1 MASGPDVPHHPDGGP
16 APGVGRADAA
26 DDDAVGTAVPRLEMR
41 GIGKAF
47 LGTVVLADV
56 DLTCAAGE
64 VHAVVGENGAGKST
78 LMKVLAGVHP
88 PDAGEIVIDGVPH
101 TFHHPVQA
109 QAAGVAI
116 IYQEF
121 NLLPE
126 RTVAEN
132 VWVGREPGR
141 FGLVD
146 RARMR
151 ADTQRLLDE
160 LGERSFGPR
169 TPVRALS
176 VAQQQVVEVVK
187 ARSLDARIVVMDE
200 PTAALADDEVD
211 QLLALVRRLRD
222 QGLAV
227 LYISHR
233 LREVFAV
240 ADRITV
246 LKDGRRVDTF
256 SAADTTAGRL
266 VKSMV
271 GRELDAYFP
280 DRAAPDE
287 LGAVRLAVRGGANA
301 VLDGIDLDVRAG
313 EIVGIAGLQ
322 GAGRTELARAVF
334 GADPFTSGTVEID
347 GRSRRLR
354 SPRAGIGA
362 GLGFLTEDR
371 KAEGLVLGQSVRDNT
386 LLARRSG
393 AARGRRRAGT
403 TDVEALTRSTELRA
417 ASLEQEVRFL
427 SGGNQQKVVLA
438 KWLALEPGVLLFD
451 EPTRGIDVG
460 AKAAIHDLMRDLAR
474 QGRAIV
480 MISSE
485 LPELIG
491 MSDRIVVLH
500 EGRIAGEL
508 PAGATEQQVIAL
520 AAGHHLDDVDETGDA
535 VPGGG
540 APGDDAAGGGATG
553 DATGG
558 EPRP

>member
-1 MASGPDVPHHPDGGP
+1 MAEG
-16 APGVGRADAA
+16 ADSTDHVA
-26 DDDAVGTAVPRLEMR
+26 LLQMR
-41 GIGKAF
+41 GITKAF

-56 DLTCAAGE
+56 DLDCAAGE

-88 PDAGEIVIDGVPH
+88 PDEGDVVIAGEPR

-126 RTVAEN
+126 RSVAEN

-146 RARMR
+146 RGRMER
-151 ADTQRLLDE
+151 DTQRLLDDI
-160 LGERSFGPR
+160 GERSFRPR
-169 TPVRALS
+169 DRVGALS

-187 ARSLDARIVVMDE
+187 ALSLDARILVLDE
-200 PTAALADDEVD
+200 PTAALADDEVES
-211 QLLALVRRLRD
+211 LLGLVRRLRER
-222 QGLAV
+222 GLA
-227 LYISHR
+227 LCYISHR

-246 LKDGRRVDTF
+246 LKDGRRVQTVA
-256 SAADTTAGRL
+256 AADTTPGEL
-266 VKSMV
+266 VAAMV

-280 DRAAPDE
+280 DRAREDE
-287 LGAVRLAVRGGANA
+287 LGSVRLAVRGGGNA
-301 VLDGIDLDVRAG
+301 VLRGIDLQVRAG

-322 GAGRTELARAVF
+322 GAGRTELVRAIF
-334 GADPFTSGTVEID
+334 GAEPFTEGTVEVD
-347 GRSRRLR
+347 GAPRRLR
-354 SPRAGIGA
+354 SPRAGVAA
-362 GLGFLTEDR
+362 GLGYLTEDR
-371 KAEGLVLGQSVRDNT
+371 KAEGLTLGQSVRDNA
-386 LLARRSG
+386 LLVRRSG
-393 AARGRRRAGT
+393 AAPRSSSGA
-403 TDVEALTRSTELRA
+403 RSTVEDLARKTDLRA
-417 ASLEQEVRFL
+417 RSLEQEVRYL

-438 KWLALEPGVLLFD
+438 KWLALDPGVLLFD

-491 MSDRIVVLH
+491 LSDRIVVLH

-508 PAGATEQQVIAL
+508 PAGATEKQVIAL
-520 AAGHHLDDVDETGDA
+520 AAGHDPE
-535 VPGGG
+535 
-540 APGDDAAGGGATG
+540 AAA
-553 DATGG
+553 
-558 EPRP
+558 

>member
-1 MASGPDVPHHPDGGP
+1 MSERP
-16 APGVGRADAA
+16 DAA
-26 DDDAVGTAVPRLEMR
+26 VDDTGAPLLEMR
-41 GIGKAF
+41 GITKGF
-47 LGTVVLADV
+47 LGTVVLDEV
-56 DLTCAAGE
+56 DLDCRAGE

-88 PDAGEIVIDGVPH
+88 PDAGEIVIAGEPR

-109 QAAGVAI
+109 QAAGVAT

-146 RARMR
+146 RGRME
-151 ADTQRLLDE
+151 AETQRLLDE
-160 LGERSFGPR
+160 TGERSLGPR
-169 TPVRALS
+169 TLVGTLS

-187 ARSLDARIVVMDE
+187 ARSLDARILVMDE
-200 PTAALADDEVD
+200 PTAALAGDEVEA
-211 QLLALVRRLRD
+211 LLGLVRRLRD
-222 QGLAV
+222 RGLAV

-246 LKDGRRVDTF
+246 LKDGRRVDTVT
-256 SAADTTAGRL
+256 AADTTPGRL
-266 VKSMV
+266 VRAMV

-280 DRAAPDE
+280 DRAGDDD
-287 LGAVRLAVRGGANA
+287 LGGVRLAVRGGGNA
-301 VLDGIDLDVRAG
+301 VLRDIDLEVRAG

-322 GAGRTELARAVF
+322 GAGRTELARAIF
-334 GADPFTSGTVEID
+334 GADPFTEGTVEID
-347 GRSRRLR
+347 GVPRRMR
-354 SPRAGIGA
+354 SPRTGIAA

-371 KAEGLVLGQSVRDNT
+371 KAEGLTVGQSVRDNT
-386 LLARRSG
+386 LLGRRSG
-393 AARGRRRAGT
+393 AAPRRRAAVRAT
-403 TDVEALTRSTELRA
+403 VEDLARSTELRA
-417 ASLEQEVRFL
+417 RSLEQEVRFL

-438 KWLALEPGVLLFD
+438 KWLALDPGVLLFD

-491 MSDRIVVLH
+491 LSDRIVVLH

-508 PAGATEQQVIAL
+508 AAGATEQEVIAL
-520 AAGHHLDDVDETGDA
+520 AAGHDLEA
-535 VPGGG
+535 V
-540 APGDDAAGGGATG
+540 T
-553 DATGG
+553 
-558 EPRP
+558 

>member
-1 MASGPDVPHHPDGGP
+1 M
-16 APGVGRADAA
+16 
-26 DDDAVGTAVPRLEMR
+26 DDAPRPEDPHVAPLLDMR
-41 GIGKAF
+41 GITKAF
-47 LGTVVLADV
+47 LGTVVLDRV
-56 DLTCAAGE
+56 DLDCRTGE

-78 LMKVLAGVHP
+78 LMKVLAGVHQ
-88 PDAGEIVIDGVPH
+88 PDRGEIVIDGEPR

-109 QAAGVAI
+109 QAAGVAT

-141 FGLVD
+141 FGVVD
-146 RARMR
+146 RGRME

-160 LGERSFGPR
+160 IGERSFAPR
-169 TPVRALS
+169 TRVGALS

-187 ARSLDARIVVMDE
+187 ARSLDARILVMDE
-200 PTAALADDEVD
+200 PTAALADDEVEA
-211 QLLALVRRLRD
+211 LLGLVRRLRD
-222 QGLAV
+222 HGLAI

-246 LKDGRRVDTF
+246 LKDGRRVDT
-256 SAADTTAGRL
+256 SAAADTTAGRL
-266 VKSMV
+266 VTTMV

-280 DRAAPDE
+280 DRAEPDD
-287 LGAVRLAVRGGANA
+287 LGEVRLAVHGGGNA
-301 VLDGIDLDVRAG
+301 YLAGIDLEVRAG

-334 GADPFTSGTVEID
+334 GADPFTEGTVEVD
-347 GRSRRLR
+347 GTPRRLR
-354 SPRAGIGA
+354 SPRSGIAA

-371 KAEGLVLGQSVRDNT
+371 KAEGLALGQSVRDNT
-386 LLARRSG
+386 LLGLRSHARKG
-393 AARGRRRAGT
+393 AGT
-403 TDVEALTRSTELRA
+403 RRGGVTELARATELRA
-417 ASLEQEVRFL
+417 RSLDQEVRFL

-460 AKAAIHDLMRDLAR
+460 AKAAVHDLMRELAR

-500 EGRIAGEL
+500 EGRIACEL

-520 AAGHHLDDVDETGDA
+520 AAGHHVDE
-535 VPGGG
+535 
-540 APGDDAAGGGATG
+540 AAT
-553 DATGG
+553 
-558 EPRP
+558 